1 MPLFAYTARETATG
15 REIRNTVEALSEQAA
30 IAALLN
36 RNMLVVEIKE
46 KISKRGQTKGGK
58 VALADLVV
66 FTRQLATMVDAG
78 IAIVQALQALGDQ
91 TPNKIMRDTI
101 RDITTRVESGE
112 SFSEAL
118 ARHPKAFNRLYVAM
132 VSAGEKGGLL
142 AEILSRLATYQE
154 NTERLRKKVKTALMY
169 PTVVSVVAIVITVF
183 LLVRVIPTF
192 KEVYSG
198 FGAALPGPTLFLMG
212 ISDLVKHYFLFMI
225 IIAGGVIW
233 GWLAYIKTKKGRE
246 FWDRQRIKLPVFG
259 SIAHKICL
267 ARFTRTLSSLIRSG
281 VPILE
286 VLQIV
291 SQTVGN
297 VVMEKAIKTASLDIE
312 RGEGISAA
320 LSKHPIF
327 PTMVVRMLSAGEQT
341 GNIDTML
348 ERVANFLDEEIE
360 ATLSGLM
367 SLIEPLLIV
376 FLGVVIGGMVV
387 CMFLPIFNLA
397 NIVNGNGGH

>member
-1 MPLFAYTARETATG
+1 
-15 REIRNTVEALSEQAA
+15 
-30 IAALLN
+30 
-36 RNMLVVEIKE
+36 
-46 KISKRGQTKGGK
+46 
-58 VALADLVV
+58 
-66 FTRQLATMVDAG
+66 
-78 IAIVQALQALGDQ
+78 
-91 TPNKIMRDTI
+91 
-101 RDITTRVESGE
+101 VESGE

-118 ARHPKAFNRLYVAM
+118 TRHPKVFNRLYVAM

-142 AEILSRLATYQE
+142 SEILSRLATYLE

-169 PTVVSVVAIVITVF
+169 PTVVTVVAIVITIF

-198 FGAALPGPTLFLMG
+198 FGAKLPGPTQVMMD
-212 ISDLVKHYFLFMI
+212 ISDIVRHYLLVLI
-225 IIAGGVIW
+225 VLAAAAVW
-233 GWLAYIKTKKGRE
+233 SWLYYIKTKPGRE
-246 FWDRQRIKLPVFG
+246 FWDAQRIKLPVFG
-259 SIAHKICL
+259 QIAHKICL
-267 ARFTRTLSSLIRSG
+267 ARFTRTLASLVRSG

-297 VVMEKAIKTASLDIE
+297 VVMEKAIRATAADIE
-312 RGEGISAA
+312 RGENISTA
-320 LSKHPIF
+320 LAKHPVF

-341 GNIDTML
+341 GNIDNML
-348 ERVANFLDEEIE
+348 ERVANFLDEEIDT
-360 ATLSGLM
+360 TLSGLM

-397 NIVNGNGGH
+397 NIVNGPQH

>member
-1 MPLFAYTARETATG
+1 MPIFAYTARETASG
-15 REIRNTVEALSEQAA
+15 REIRNTVEAGTEQAA

-36 RNMLVVEIKE
+36 RNLLVVDIRE
-46 KISKRGQTKGGK
+46 KIAKRGQTKGGK

-66 FTRQLATMVDAG
+66 FTRQLATMIDAG
-78 IAIVQALQALGDQ
+78 IAIVQCLQALAEQ

-101 RDITTRVESGE
+101 RDICTRVESGE

-118 ARHPKAFNRLYVAM
+118 AKHPKAFNRLYVSM

-142 AEILSRLATYQE
+142 AEILGRLATYLE
-154 NTERLRKKVKTALMY
+154 NSERLRKKVKTALMY
-169 PTVVSVVAIVITVF
+169 PTVVTIVAIVITIF

-198 FGAALPGPTLFLMG
+198 FGAKLPGPTQVM
-212 ISDLVKHYFLFMI
+212 IDLSEFVKSYLI
-225 IIAGGVIW
+225 YLVVVAGLGTW
-233 GWLAYIKTKKGRE
+233 GWLAYIKTKKGRD
-246 FWDRQRIKLPVFG
+246 FWDKQRIKLPIFG
-259 SIAHKICL
+259 AIAHKICL
-267 ARFTRTLSSLIRSG
+267 ARFTRTLASLIRSG

-297 VVMEKAIKTASLDIE
+297 TVMEKAIKASATDIE
-312 RGEGISAA
+312 RGEGISNA
-320 LSKHPIF
+320 LAKHPVF
-327 PTMVVRMLSAGEQT
+327 PTMIVRMMSAGEQT

-348 ERVANFLDEEIE
+348 ERVSNFLDEEIE
-360 ATLSGLM
+360 TTLSGLM

-376 FLGVVIGGMVV
+376 FLGVVIGSMVV

-397 NIVNGNGGH
+397 NIVNGPGH